1 MSHYSLVTT
10 SDISEIKLGLL
21 QGDVMGLTLFNEN
34 VDEATFDK
42 MYDGCSTV
50 LGKIKDE
57 E

>member
-1 MSHYSLVTT
+1 MSAS
-10 SDISEIKLGLL
+10 SDISEITLGLS

-50 LGKIKDE
+50 LGKIKDKE
-57 E
+57 